1 MVRMLA
7 SRPSCPSSIPSGTFI
22 RKLKL
27 AFVDLTLGIFRSQCK
42 CTSFFCP
49 GSGKQTINH
58 PSNLAQRLHTSFSL
72 RSPGFDSRR
81 SQEFSLDVALP
92 VQIVNIFLE
101 QPNISEMV
109 KQPATLAIVLTS
121 AAIVLSILN
130 FLTPKTGVASLLAKE
145 LVAGTVLFVVMPAIV
160 IKRNESMSNF
170 VVQKY
175 CSSGLAARIWNL
187 FLAVKIFI
195 RKFRQNRISDVTD
208 QHLQELT

>member
-1 MVRMLA
+1 
-7 SRPSCPSSIPSGTFI
+7 
-22 RKLKL
+22 
-27 AFVDLTLGIFRSQCK
+27 
-42 CTSFFCP
+42 
-49 GSGKQTINH
+49 
-58 PSNLAQRLHTSFSL
+58 
-72 RSPGFDSRR
+72 
-81 SQEFSLDVALP
+81 
-92 VQIVNIFLE
+92 
-101 QPNISEMV
+101 MV
-109 KQPATLAIVLTS
+109 KQPGTLAIVLTS

-187 FLAVKIFI
+187 FLAVKVSI